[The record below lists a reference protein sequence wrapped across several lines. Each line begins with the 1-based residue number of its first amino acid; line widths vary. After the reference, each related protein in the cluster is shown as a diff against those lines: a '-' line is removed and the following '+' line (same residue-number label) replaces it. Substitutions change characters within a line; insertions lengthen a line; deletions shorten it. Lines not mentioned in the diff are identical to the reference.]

1 MTENNPHLLELFWEV
16 RQAGLPLSTEDYGL
30 LLRAMESGFTPQNLQ
45 EFQQLCRRLWV
56 KSIAE
61 KDYFTEG
68 FARYQAKW
76 LVKPTIGKAEDRENN
91 PPDLSPIEKPQPE
104 SVENDSNNL
113 LIEEETEGEEIAA
126 AIETSD
132 TPARKDAIGEFS
144 LKDEYFPVTRKSL
157 KQGIKSLRDF
167 SPVRNLT
174 ELDIPATV
182 KQISQD
188 GFFLAPVYRSCR
200 AKKTEVVL
208 LIDQSN
214 SMLPFADICDRL
226 VESLSQLT
234 SCSNFNKS
242 KNLTPQPPS
251 LRGKGGKEKGEKEKE
266 ILPPSPLRRGAGG
279 EVKSEILPPSPL
291 RGEVKSEILPPS
303 PLRGGAGGEVKNKPN
318 LPLFPKIPVYYFRN
332 SPQPSLYTEAKLI
345 PTHKQK
351 LAQLLPKFNPNYTS
365 ILIFSDGGAARG
377 GLNPHRIEL
386 TADFLAQVKPF
397 VRQIVWLN
405 PVPKSRW
412 ESTTASYIA
421 DDVPMFDFTPS
432 GWRNLLRCLRGFR
445 ETKPLNL
452 DNLFVVGTSVPK
464 NNLFPST
471 EVLTTN
477 FQSGNDNQLKYQI
490 AARKINSFAARGE
503 GYLEFAYH
511 AAFPL
516 ALTTDLLHYLRQNFQ
531 PNIPWY
537 VVPDL
542 LLSNLCHSVG
552 YNLYEM
558 DSAIRHY
565 LLKCLTAD
573 KRFGATRLHR
583 LSDAL
588 LFYIEAGIGDRTPE
602 ELGEKPEWIALG
614 YTAPTAL
621 AKQLA
626 LRLKQ
631 VYGGDAQ
638 KQIYTASL
646 VGAFAQPLAEN
657 NFQPLLILAQ
667 GLGRRARG
675 NQAGG
680 EELFAQLDSE
690 LNSEGKLNIAGVSLP
705 IPGRSRWRVFVF
717 ETPTV
722 NRRGEIIKQETKKVR
737 YYIDILPG
745 NILLEMMDIPGGTFL
760 MGSPSGEGYD
770 NERPQHEVTI
780 SPFYMA
786 KYPITQAQWRGV
798 AEGLPKVERDL
809 DPNPAYFKN
818 DDKVVA
824 DTLPVEQVSWYDCV
838 EFCARLSRHTGKTY
852 RLPSEAEWE
861 YACRAGTTT
870 PFAFGETLTSELA
883 NYNANYTFAEESKG
897 VYREK
902 TTPVGSFP
910 PNAFGL
916 FSMHGNVWEWC
927 ADDWHDS
934 YDHANS
940 AGTIW
945 LSSDELINKIKLLRG
960 GVWIYNPGN
969 CRSAFRVRN
978 VGVNRYNHFGFR
990 VVSFPPRIP

>member
-1 MTENNPHLLELFWEV
+1 MTDNNSHLLELFWEV
-16 RQAGLPLSTEDYGL
+16 RQAGLPLSVEDYGL
-30 LLRAMESGFTPQNLQ
+30 LLRAMESGFTPQNPQ

-56 KSIAE
+56 KSVAE
-61 KDYFTEG
+61 KEYFTEG
-68 FARYQAKW
+68 FARYQEKW
-76 LVKPTIGKAEDRENN
+76 VPKPTIGKAEDRENKLS
-91 PPDLSPIEKPQPE
+91 DLSPIEKPQPE
-104 SVENDSNNL
+104 SVENDSSHL

-157 KQGIKSLRDF
+157 KQGMKSLRDF

-182 KQISQD
+182 KRISQD
-188 GFFLAPVYRSCR
+188 GFFLAPVYQSCR
-200 AKKTEVVL
+200 AKKIEVVL

-214 SMLPFADICDRL
+214 SMLPFADICDRM
-226 VESLSQLT
+226 VESLSPIHLRSYT
-234 SCSNFNKS
+234 SLNKGL
-242 KNLTPQPPS
+242 K
-251 LRGKGGKEKGEKEKE
+251 
-266 ILPPSPLRRGAGG
+266 PL
-279 EVKSEILPPSPL
+279 VIKS
-291 RGEVKSEILPPS
+291 
-303 PLRGGAGGEVKNKPN
+303 
-318 LPLFPKIPVYYFRN
+318 PKIPVYYFRN
-332 SPQPSLYTEAKLI
+332 SPQESLYTTPKLI

-351 LAQLLPKFNPNYTS
+351 LAQLLPKFNPNHTS

-397 VRQIVWLN
+397 VPQIVWLN

-432 GWRNLLRCLRGFR
+432 GWRNLLRCLREPPKSPLLRGTWNEEPPKSPLLR
-445 ETKPLNL
+445 GTWNEEPPKSPLLRGTKPLNL
-452 DNLFVVGTSVPK
+452 DKFVVGTSVP
-464 NNLFPST
+464 LFPST

-490 AARKINSFAARGE
+490 AARKINSFAARGKN
-503 GYLEFAYH
+503 YLEFAYH

-531 PNIPWY
+531 PDIPWY

-565 LLKCLTAD
+565 LLKCLAAD
-573 KRFGATRLHR
+573 KRFGANQLHR

-588 LFYIEAGIGDRTPE
+588 LFYIEAGISDRTPA

-626 LRLKQ
+626 LRLQQ

-638 KQIYTASL
+638 KQIHTASL
-646 VGAFAQPLAEN
+646 VSTFAQPLAEN

-690 LNSEGKLNIAGVSLP
+690 LNSEGKLDIAGVSLRV
-705 IPGRSRWRVFVF
+705 PGRSRWRVFVF

-722 NRRGEIIKQETKKVR
+722 NRRGEVIKQETKKVR

-745 NILLEMMDIPGGTFL
+745 NIPLEMMDIPGGTFL
-760 MGSPSGEGYD
+760 MGSPSGEGRND
-770 NERPQHEVTI
+770 EHPQHEVTI

-786 KYPITQAQWRGV
+786 KYPITQAQWRAV
-798 AEGLPKVERDL
+798 AERLPKVERDL
-809 DPNPAYFKN
+809 EPNPAYFKN
-818 DDKVVA
+818 DDKLVA
-824 DTLPVEQVSWYDCV
+824 DTLPVEQVSWYGCV
-838 EFCARLSRHTGKTY
+838 EFCARLSRHTEKTY

-861 YACRAGTTT
+861 YACRAQTTT

-883 NYNANYTFAEESKG
+883 NYDANYTFAEESKG

-902 TTPVGSFP
+902 TTSVGSFP

-927 ADDWHDS
+927 ADDWQDNYES
-934 YDHANS
+934 SNS
-940 AGTIW
+940 DGSIW
-945 LSSDELINKIKLLRG
+945 LSSDKSNNKIVPLRG
-960 GVWIYNPGN
+960 GSWFDFPGN
-969 CRSAFRVRN
+969 CRSAFRLGNIGDLRN
-978 VGVNRYNHFGFR
+978 DSIGFR
-990 VVSFPPRIP
+990 VVSVPPRIPKSQN